1 MVPRSRRHEC
11 LLLILRSQATELL
24 EGYEAQNGQ
33 TPQAQ
38 RKSSGDEWGW
48 SMSTALTLPY
58 VWATTE
64 APPRRV
70 YASQINAGLAFY
82 RGRTERVLQH
92 YLQASLA
99 VGRVPSVV
107 GDMTLR
113 GRATYSKAK
122 NFEDFVIFAIDVE
135 RCLRRLDPHLLQIV
149 VKIAIQEYLAHDVAQ
164 QLGLDVRTVAR
175 SYRVGI
181 DRLTEVLLENGLIKE
196 RHQDSLSRG

>member
-1 MVPRSRRHEC
+1 
-11 LLLILRSQATELL
+11 
-24 EGYEAQNGQ
+24 
-33 TPQAQ
+33 
-38 RKSSGDEWGW
+38 
-48 SMSTALTLPY
+48 MSTALTLPY

-64 APPRRV
+64 APPHRRI
-70 YASQINAGLAFY
+70 YATQINDGLAFY
-82 RGRTERVLQH
+82 RSRTEKVLQH

-107 GDMTLR
+107 SDMTLR

-149 VKIAIQEYLAHDVAQ
+149 VKIAIQEYLAHDAAQ
-164 QLGLDVRTVAR
+164 QLGLDVRTVTR

-196 RHQDSLSRG
+196 RHQDSVSRG